1 MCAVPSPP
9 WNRVP
14 PRSSIR
20 RRDPVNRKAI
30 VGAAIRILDIDG
42 LDGFTMRRV
51 AEALGTGPAAIAH
64 TGHSDAPQPGH
75 DSVAQ
80 PHPAGARAHRRG
92 IGPHS

>member
-14 PRSSIR
+14 PRGSIR
-20 RRDPVNRKAI
+20 RRDPLNRKAI

-51 AEALGTGPAAIAH
+51 AKVITG
-64 TGHSDAPQPGH
+64 SWC
-75 DSVAQ
+75 
-80 PHPAGARAHRRG
+80 
-92 IGPHS
+92 

>member
-20 RRDPVNRKAI
+20 RRDPLNRKAI

-51 AEALGTGPAAIAH
+51 AKVITG
-64 TGHSDAPQPGH
+64 SWC
-75 DSVAQ
+75 
-80 PHPAGARAHRRG
+80 
-92 IGPHS
+92 